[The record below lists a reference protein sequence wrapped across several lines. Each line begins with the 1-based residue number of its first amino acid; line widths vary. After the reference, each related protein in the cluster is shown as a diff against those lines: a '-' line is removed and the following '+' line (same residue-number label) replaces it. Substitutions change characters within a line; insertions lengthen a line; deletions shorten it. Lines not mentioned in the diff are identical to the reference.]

1 MKTPGQIDYERD
13 VQQKPLYHTG
23 QPRKTWEELSEITR
37 WSWERGAT
45 KPPTQTYL
53 PSLILFFALTA
64 LSACSVQTPPPR
76 PTLMY
81 VDCGGTA
88 RNISL
93 AEYRN
98 QPRCVQI

>member
-1 MKTPGQIDYERD
+1 MKTPGQLDYERD

-45 KPPTQTYL
+45 IHPLTTPIL
-53 PSLILFFALTA
+53 LSLFFTLTA
-64 LSACSVQTPPPR
+64 LSACSVHTPPPR
-76 PTLMY
+76 PTLLY
-81 VDCGGTA
+81 VDCGGTV

>member
-1 MKTPGQIDYERD
+1 MKTPGQLDYERD

-37 WSWERGAT
+37 WSWERRHVPLT
-45 KPPTQTYL
+45 L
-53 PSLILFFALTA
+53 SFFMLSL

-76 PTLMY
+76 PTLLY
-81 VDCGGTA
+81 VDCGGTV

>member
-1 MKTPGQIDYERD
+1 MKTPGQLDYERD

-23 QPRKTWEELSEITR
+23 QPRKTWDELSEITR
-37 WSWERGAT
+37 WSWERRST
-45 KPPTQTYL
+45 IHLPTAPIL
-53 PSLILFFALTA
+53 VSLFFA
-64 LSACSVQTPPPR
+64 LSACSGQTPPPR

-81 VDCGGTA
+81 IDCGGTV
-88 RNISL
+88 RHIPL

>member
-1 MKTPGQIDYERD
+1 MKTPGQLDYEAD

-45 KPPTQTYL
+45 IHPLTTPIL
-53 PSLILFFALTA
+53 LSLFFTLTT
-64 LSACSVQTPPPR
+64 LSACAAPSQPPAN
-76 PTLMY
+76 TLLY
-81 VDCGGTA
+81 VDCGGRQTH
-88 RNISL
+88 ITVGQ
-93 AEYRN
+93 YRN

>member
-1 MKTPGQIDYERD
+1 MKTPGQLDYERD
-13 VQQKPLYHTG
+13 VRQNPLYRTG

-37 WSWERGAT
+37 WSWERRHIPLT
-45 KPPTQTYL
+45 L
-53 PSLILFFALTA
+53 SFFMLSL
-64 LSACSVQTPPPR
+64 LSACSVHTPPPR
-76 PTLMY
+76 PTLLY

>member
-1 MKTPGQIDYERD
+1 MKTPGQLDYEAD
-13 VQQKPLYHTG
+13 VQKKPLYHTG

-53 PSLILFFALTA
+53 PSLILFFALAA
-64 LSACSVQTPPPR
+64 LSACASPSQPPAN
-76 PTLMY
+76 TLLY
-81 VDCGGTA
+81 VDCGGTV

>member
-1 MKTPGQIDYERD
+1 MKTPGQLDYERD
-13 VQQKPLYHTG
+13 VRQNPLYRTG
-23 QPRKTWEELSEITR
+23 QPRKTLEELSEITR

-45 KPPTQTYL
+45 IHPLTTPIL
-53 PSLILFFALTA
+53 LSLFFT

-81 VDCGGTA
+81 VDCGGTV

-93 AEYRN
+93 AEYCN

>member
-1 MKTPGQIDYERD
+1 MKTPGQLDYEAD
-13 VQQKPLYHTG
+13 VQQKPLYHNG
-23 QPRKTWEELSEITR
+23 KPRKTWKELPEICR
-37 WSWERGAT
+37 WSWERRAT
-45 KPPTQTYL
+45 THPPTTPVL
-53 PSLILFFALTA
+53 LSLFFALTA
-64 LSACSVQTPPPR
+64 LSACAAPSQPPAN
-76 PTLMY
+76 TLLY

>member
-1 MKTPGQIDYERD
+1 MKTPGQLDYERD
-13 VQQKPLYHTG
+13 VRQNPLYRTG

-37 WSWERGAT
+37 WSWERRHVPLT
-45 KPPTQTYL
+45 L
-53 PSLILFFALTA
+53 SFFMLSL
-64 LSACSVQTPPPR
+64 LSACTVHTPPPR

>member
-1 MKTPGQIDYERD
+1 MKTPGQLDYERD

-45 KPPTQTYL
+45 KPPTQTCI
-53 PSLILFFALTA
+53 PSLILFFALTT
-64 LSACSVQTPPPR
+64 LSACAAPSQPPAN
-76 PTLMY
+76 TLLY

>member
-1 MKTPGQIDYERD
+1 MKTPGQLDYERD

-37 WSWERGAT
+37 WSWERRHIPLT
-45 KPPTQTYL
+45 L
-53 PSLILFFALTA
+53 SFFMLFL
-64 LSACSVQTPPPR
+64 LSACTVHTPPPP

>member
-37 WSWERGAT
+37 WSWERRHIPLT
-45 KPPTQTYL
+45 L
-53 PSLILFFALTA
+53 SFFMLSL
-64 LSACSVQTPPPR
+64 LSACTVQTPPPR
-76 PTLMY
+76 PTLVY

-88 RNISL
+88 RHIPL

>member
-1 MKTPGQIDYERD
+1 MKTPGQLDYERD

-45 KPPTQTYL
+45 IRLPTAPIL
-53 PSLILFFALTA
+53 VSLFVALAA
-64 LSACSVQTPPPR
+64 LSACSVHTPPPR
-76 PTLMY
+76 PTLLY

-88 RNISL
+88 RHIPL

>member
-1 MKTPGQIDYERD
+1 MKTPGQLDYERD

-37 WSWERGAT
+37 WSWERRHIPLTLAFFV
-45 KPPTQTYL
+45 L
-53 PSLILFFALTA
+53 SL
-64 LSACSVQTPPPR
+64 LSACSVHTPPPR
-76 PTLMY
+76 PTLLY